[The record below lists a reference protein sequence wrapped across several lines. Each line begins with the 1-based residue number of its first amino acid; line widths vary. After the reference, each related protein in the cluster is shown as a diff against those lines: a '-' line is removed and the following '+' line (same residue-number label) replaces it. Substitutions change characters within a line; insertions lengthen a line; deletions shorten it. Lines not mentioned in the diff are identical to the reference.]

1 MTVIAGQGDLE
12 ASMTLL
18 WNAPAGKPAAK
29 TGPKPALSV
38 DLIVEAAVAIADADT
53 LAGVSMRT
61 VGERLGRTSMALYTY
76 VPGKD
81 VLLDLMYDRVHA
93 EIPAEPDL
101 AGGWRQAAETWARE
115 LYAFYLRHPWTLQIS
130 YARPVFGPREQ
141 AVLETLARILFATGL
156 PTPRLR
162 GVAAA
167 LYHHVAGSARTA
179 AESGLAATV
188 TGVPD
193 ERWWARRAEALGRVA
208 PDFAERFPHSVRLN
222 AEDVAG
228 DWRDRLDDGFTTG
241 LAVILDGA
249 APHP

>member
-1 MTVIAGQGDLE
+1 MA
-12 ASMTLL
+12 LL
-18 WNAPAGKPAAK
+18 WGTPAGRPAAK

-38 DLIVEAAVAIADADT
+38 DLIVEAAVAIADAET

-93 EIPAEPDL
+93 EIPVEPEL
-101 AGGWRQAAETWARE
+101 GEGWRPAAETWARD
-115 LYAFYLRHPWTLQIS
+115 LLAFYLRHPWTLQIS
-130 YARPVFGPREQ
+130 YARPVFGPHEQ
-141 AVLETLARILFATGL
+141 SVLDALARILFATGL
-156 PTPRLR
+156 PAPRLR
-162 GVAAA
+162 GIAAA
-167 LYHHVAGSARTA
+167 LYHHVAGSAKTA

-193 ERWWARRAEALGRVA
+193 EQWWTRRAEALARVA
-208 PDFAERFPHSVRLN
+208 PDFTERFPHAVRLN

-228 DWRDRLDDGFTTG
+228 DWRDRLEDGFAIG

-249 APHP
+249 APPHA